1 MPLTIENQANAT
13 ALVREA
19 LPDACRET
27 ALNWIG
33 GEWRQS
39 EAKDK
44 FVTIN
49 PTTGQSLYDVALA
62 GQPEVEAAVAAATE
76 AQKLWWR
83 TDGQDRARVLRRVA
97 DAIRSNSASLGLLDT
112 LDAGRPIR
120 DTRPRDTER
129 AARLFEFFAGMT
141 DRLRGANIPVQPG
154 RLNLTEL
161 EPYGVVAGISP
172 WNYPLT
178 NAAGKIAPALATGNA
193 IVLKPAEDS
202 PLSALLLASIA
213 SEAGIPAGLLNV
225 LNGPGNVTGEALIR
239 HSEISKVTFTG
250 STDVGRH
257 IGSVCGEALK
267 SVTLEL
273 GGKSAFIVFDDAD
286 LDKAADALVFSA
298 FNNAG
303 QTCTAA
309 TRLFLSKGIAEHFVV
324 LVLKRLSRLKIGNP
338 LDPETHV
345 GPLIS
350 AKQMKRVQ
358 DYIATGHEAGARALD
373 LTGIAVPEGG
383 YFIKPVIFQNVRP
396 DMRIAQEEIFGPL
409 LSVFRFNDENDVVAL
424 ANATPYGLATT
435 AWTKDVHR
443 ATRMARSLNTGLVW
457 LNTVHSLHPG
467 SPYGGFKQSG
477 QGLEMGQEAIQ
488 QFMKSKSVWIEE
500 GPWQSPWGNLGE

>member
-1 MPLTIENQANAT
+1 MIIESQSNAT
-13 ALVREA
+13 ALIRDV
-19 LPDACRET
+19 LPEACRDT

-33 GEWRQS
+33 GEWRHS
-39 EAKDK
+39 ESKDS
-44 FVTIN
+44 FITIN
-49 PTTGQSLYDVALA
+49 PTTGRPLYDIAMA
-62 GQPEVEAAVAAATE
+62 GEAEVEAAVAAGAE
-76 AQKLWWR
+76 AQKHWWKS
-83 TDGQDRARVLRRVA
+83 DGQDRARVLRHIG
-97 DAIRSNSASLGLLDT
+97 DAIRSHSALLGLLDT

-120 DTRPRDTER
+120 DTRSRDSER

-154 RLNLTEL
+154 RLNFTQL

-213 SEAGIPAGLLNV
+213 DEAGLPAGLLNV
-225 LNGPGNVTGEALIR
+225 VNGLGNVTGEALIR
-239 HSEISKVTFTG
+239 NPQISKVSFTG

-286 LDKAADALVFSA
+286 LDRAADALVFSA
-298 FNNAG
+298 FGNGG

-309 TRLFLSKGIAEHFVV
+309 TRLFLSKKTTPTFLDAVM
-324 LVLKRLSRLKIGNP
+324 KRLSKLQIGDP

-350 AKQMKRVQ
+350 DKQMKRVQ
-358 DYIATGHEAGARALD
+358 GYIDTAIDDGAQAID
-373 LTGIAVPEGG
+373 LKSIAVPEDG

-396 DMRIAQEEIFGPL
+396 DMRIAQEEVFGPL
-409 LSVFRFNDENDVVAL
+409 LSVFEFDDEDEVVEL
-424 ANATPYGLATT
+424 ANATAYGLAGT
-435 AWTKDVHR
+435 AWTADVHR
-443 ATRMARSLNTGLVW
+443 ATRLARSLKAGLVW
-457 LNTVHSLHPG
+457 INTVHSLHPG

-488 QFMKSKSVWIEE
+488 QLMKSKSIWIEE
-500 GPWQSPWGNLGE
+500 GPWQSPWGDLGE